1 MPLITFYIWIAIILG
16 GVGRLA
22 GVVAGT
28 ALLVGFL
35 EGSRFVRDFV
45 GGISEVQMA
54 SVRIG
59 VIGLALICVVLYRP
73 QGLFGNR
80 STRRR

>member
-1 MPLITFYIWIAIILG
+1 M
-16 GVGRLA
+16 
-22 GVVAGT
+22 
-28 ALLVGFL
+28 
-35 EGSRFVRDFV
+35 RDFV